1 MSSPRAVVS
10 AVVAWLVVV
19 AVGSTVVWLVISR
32 AGDGI
37 SPASAPSIA
46 PSAPSTGPS
55 TGPSGTPP
63 HTEPP
68 STPGSSGP
76 AAQRRTWQGA
86 GGLVTA
92 ECVGETISLVAAS
105 SDAGFLVDPEKRG
118 PDEVRVAF
126 EGQGEEGR
134 ETSVRARCEGG
145 VPVFE
150 ADTTDD

>member
-1 MSSPRAVVS
+1 MSSPRAIAS
-10 AVVAWLVVV
+10 AVIAWLVVV

-46 PSAPSTGPS
+46 PSTPSTAPST
-55 TGPSGTPP
+55 TQP
-63 HTEPP
+63 HTDRP
-68 STPGSSGP
+68 STPSSPASSGP

-92 ECVGETISLVAAS
+92 ECVGDTISLVSYSA
-105 SDAGFLVDPEKRG
+105 DAGFLVEPDKRG

-126 EGQGEEGR
+126 QGQGEEGR

-150 ADTTDD
+150 ADTNDD

>member
-1 MSSPRAVVS
+1 MSSTRAVVS

-37 SPASAPSIA
+37 SPAATPSVAPA
-46 PSAPSTGPS
+46 TTQPSRHPATDRPSHPS
-55 TGPSGTPP
+55 PSGPT
-63 HTEPP
+63 
-68 STPGSSGP
+68 
-76 AAQRRTWQGA
+76 AQRRTWQGA

-92 ECVGETISLVAAS
+92 ECRGETISLVATSA
-105 SDAGFLVDPEKRG
+105 DAGFVVDPESQG

-126 EGQGEEGR
+126 EGQGDEGR
-134 ETSVRARCEGG
+134 ETAVRARCENG

-150 ADTTDD
+150 AETKDD

>member
-1 MSSPRAVVS
+1 MSSPRAVAS

-37 SPASAPSIA
+37 APAAAPSIA
-46 PSAPSTGPS
+46 PSATPSATDRPS
-55 TGPSGTPP
+55 SPSPGGT
-63 HTEPP
+63 T
-68 STPGSSGP
+68 
-76 AAQRRTWQGA
+76 AQRRTWQGA
-86 GGLVTA
+86 GGLVTV
-92 ECVGETISLVAAS
+92 ECDGETISLVS
-105 SDAGFLVDPEKRG
+105 SSADAGFLVDPEKRG

-126 EGQGEEGR
+126 EGQGDEGR

>member
-1 MSSPRAVVS
+1 MSSPRTVVS

-37 SPASAPSIA
+37 SPAATPGIA
-46 PSAPSTGPS
+46 PSSTSTKPSTDR
-55 TGPSGTPP
+55 
-63 HTEPP
+63 P
-68 STPGSSGP
+68 STPASSGP
-76 AAQRRTWQGA
+76 TVERRTWQGA

-92 ECVGETISLVAAS
+92 ECRGERIALVS
-105 SDAGFLVDPEKRG
+105 SSADAGFVVEPGSRG

-126 EGQGEEGR
+126 EGQGDEGR
-134 ETSVRARCEGG
+134 DTSVRARCEGG

-150 ADTTDD
+150 AQTSDD